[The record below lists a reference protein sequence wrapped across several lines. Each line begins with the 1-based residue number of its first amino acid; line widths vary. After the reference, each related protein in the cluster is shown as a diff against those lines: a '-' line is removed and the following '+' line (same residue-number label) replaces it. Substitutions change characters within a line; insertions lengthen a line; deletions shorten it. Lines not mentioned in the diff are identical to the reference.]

1 MNFILFGPP
10 GIGKSTLLG
19 KLKLEGKRAIDL
31 EDVYPSRVRFS
42 LPNQLAVLKDTVF
55 IGGADLDPKRKYPNA
70 AKVLLIANQDA
81 YDERRSQRDKGQP
94 GKANQQHH
102 SVDVWK
108 TDDFDFSIDTSA
120 HSLDDTLQAL
130 LSLEKK
136 GVQK

>member
-10 GIGKSTLLG
+10 GIGKSSILG
-19 KLKLEGKRAIDL
+19 KLKLKGKRTIDL
-31 EDVYPSRVRFS
+31 EDVYPSRIRFS

-70 AKVLLIANQDA
+70 VKVLLIADQET
-81 YDERRSQRDKGQP
+81 YDKRRSTRDAGQP
-94 GKANQQHH
+94 GKAKQQHH

-108 TDDFDFSIDTSA
+108 TDDFDSSIDTST
-120 HSLDDTLQAL
+120 HSLDDTVQAL